1 MPNNV
6 GPGKLDKVGV
16 TCGIA
21 EHPAVVPELVTSTSK
36 ALATFSA
43 ALSTIAHSSPARQRT
58 DRSCVP
64 AHPIN
69 IVRPSGVV
77 QGDGE
82 LCAGPMRRPEIG

>member
-1 MPNNV
+1 MSNNV

-16 TCGIA
+16 
-21 EHPAVVPELVTSTSK
+21 VLELVTSTSK

-43 ALSTIAHSSPARQRT
+43 APSTIAHSSPAHQRT
-58 DRSCVP
+58 DRSRVP

-82 LCAGPMRRPEIG
+82 LSAVVAGRAEIR